1 MSFLSF
7 DKIQRL
13 NNDLNTNNDLLTVI
27 MNKYDKYIDF
37 SSKKKILKI
46 WRKIDSHLYNEMN
59 SYELNKIL
67 NAYSKKNSQA
77 KKLKKIVKVKNI
89 ILFEKIIKSSEY
101 GKGIKRLKKKLSN
114 ILTGVTDK
122 RLNEVVIKLMSK
134 SSDNYLGYWTMC
146 KYKIDSNGVVQIKHF
161 DIIDK
166 DDYGYIIKN
175 LLSIKGIKLKVSKTH
190 LELLYR

>member
-27 MNKYDKYIDF
+27 MDKYDKYIDF
-37 SSKKKILKI
+37 SSKKKILKV
-46 WRKIDSHLYNEMN
+46 WKKIDSHLYNEMN

-77 KKLKKIVKVKNI
+77 NKLKKIVKVKNI

-134 SSDNYLGYWTMC
+134 SSDNYLGYWSMC
-146 KYKIDSNGVVQIKHF
+146 KYKIDSNGVVQIKNF

-175 LLSIKGIKLKVSKTH
+175 LLGMKGVKLKVSKTY